1 MKCKADSSMSS
12 SFPDCVFNTTDL
24 EEAETKTSDKPTI
37 IYKLN
42 SIDNHSYLFPPWLY
56 LPVIKRFEDDEAQG
70 RQLHVQFPQKPCF

>member
-1 MKCKADSSMSS
+1 MSKADSSMSS
-12 SFPDCVFNTTDL
+12 SPNCVFNTTDL

-56 LPVIKRFEDDEAQG
+56 
-70 RQLHVQFPQKPCF
+70 